1 MSRPL
6 LFSPVQMEKYRR
18 EASHSGGAYLGLI
31 DACTFFERDY
41 NDLAR

>member
-1 MSRPL
+1 L
-6 LFSPVQMEKYRR
+6 G
-18 EASHSGGAYLGLI
+18 GGAYLGLLN